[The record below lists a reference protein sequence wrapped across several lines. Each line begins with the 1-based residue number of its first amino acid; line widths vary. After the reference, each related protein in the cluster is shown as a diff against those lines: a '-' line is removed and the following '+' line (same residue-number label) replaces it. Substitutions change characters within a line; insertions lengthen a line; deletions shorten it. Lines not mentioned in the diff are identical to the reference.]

1 MSFKKATVVFL
12 LMLLLISFFSCEEI
26 DSERLD
32 ERLETVV
39 EFKPIREHTGDEDIN
54 IAIQLRS
61 NIGHPSARLVYKI
74 DGVIGEPVNLSPLGE
89 GVYGYTIPAQD
100 RGTRMSYYIEVTTAT
115 GAKMYLPKNAP
126 EKEKYYTLTFKGKA
140 NSYFLFLYI
149 VLTVGAMLLFIA
161 ATWSALKFFQ
171 NQIEVDRAVWLSFAA
186 YVLFFI
192 SIIPIGII
200 VEYQVVGS
208 IYQGW
213 PFGHDFSDT
222 KTILLLIYWFVCLTM
237 VKNKIAQNEEKDFM
251 GDRGFAALVMIGG
264 IVTVILSLIQ
274 HDNFWF

>member
-1 MSFKKATVVFL
+1 MG
-12 LMLLLISFFSCEEI
+12 LLLISIFGCEEI
-26 DSERLD
+26 DRERLD

-54 IAIQLRS
+54 ITIQLRS

-74 DGVIGEPVNLSPLGE
+74 DGVSGEPVSLAHLGE
-89 GVYGYTIPAQD
+89 NVYGYTIPAQD

-115 GAKMYLPKNAP
+115 GAKMYLPKNAH
-126 EKEKYYTLTFKGKA
+126 EKENYYTLTFKGRA
-140 NSYFLFLYI
+140 NGFFQFLHL
-149 VLTVGAMLLFIA
+149 VLTVAALLLFIA
-161 ATWSALKFFQ
+161 ATWSGFKYLQ
-171 NQIEVDRAVWLSFAA
+171 SQIEVDRAVWLSFAA

-192 SIIPIGII
+192 SIIPIGMI

-222 KTILLLIYWFVCLTM
+222 KTLLILIYWFVCLSL
-237 VKNKIAQNEEKDFM
+237 VKNKIAQNVEKDM
-251 GDRGFAALVMIGG
+251 ISDKGFAALVVIGG
-264 IVTVILSLIQ
+264 MMTVILSLVS
-274 HDNFWF
+274 HNDFLF